1 MRLSKSHPKGGETM
15 EEYTIKHV
23 MEHVEVYR
31 DGEFLFSAD
40 NEKEA
45 LTDLKQY
52 YIT

>member
-1 MRLSKSHPKGGETM
+1 M